1 MLVLDCSVTMAW
13 LYEDEATD
21 YTESVLN
28 ALASGERAAAP
39 SLWALEVSNVLV
51 IGERRNRNSQA
62 QTRGFWE
69 TLKGLPIEIDEHT
82 TEHASEAT
90 LSLARSYTL
99 SIYDASY
106 LELASRLS
114 AALATLDK
122 RLVNAAT
129 ACGVPLWKPSSTMR
143 IEP

>member
-13 LYEDEATD
+13 LFEDEATK

-28 ALASGERAAAP
+28 ALASGEEAVVP

-51 IGERRNRNSQA
+51 IGERRGRNSQA
-62 QTRGFWE
+62 QSRGFWE
-69 TLKGLPIEIDEHT
+69 TLKALPIEIDEHT
-82 TEHASEAT
+82 AEQASEAT
-90 LSLARSYTL
+90 LSLAREHDL

-114 AALATLDK
+114 ASVATLDK
-122 RLVNAAT
+122 RMSNAAA
-129 ACGVPLWKPSSTMR
+129 ACGIPLWKPS
-143 IEP
+143 